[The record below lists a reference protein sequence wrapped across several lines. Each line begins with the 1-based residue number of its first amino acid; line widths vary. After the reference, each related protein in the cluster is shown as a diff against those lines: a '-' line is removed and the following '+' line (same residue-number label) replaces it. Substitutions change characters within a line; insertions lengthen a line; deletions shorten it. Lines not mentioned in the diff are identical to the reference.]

1 MADHLRHISG
11 AISLFSD
18 AIPEIFDAV
27 SRTRWSEP
35 WLSPAQTNRRLQC
48 SYWPP
53 WWEVWPL
60 AGYPRTLDVRTACK
74 RAPGSAYQIISC
86 RPSTLTCDGTSGD
99 GGMFQTGANHKK
111 SIFFFSLRLC
121 EKHWWSLI
129 WYIYCVKHRFKSV
142 NFMLNFINGK
152 FWKYKCLVVLLLNG
166 SIFC

>member
-1 MADHLRHISG
+1 MLFSCNTKKNYFLWKWTLVGCFYLLKTLMADHLRHISG

-35 WLSPAQTNRRLQC
+35 WLAPAQTNRRLQC

-53 WWEVWPL
+53 WWEVWLL
-60 AGYPRTLDVRTACK
+60 AGHPRTLDVRTACK

-111 SIFFFSLRLC
+111 SILFFSA
-121 EKHWWSLI
+121 WD
-129 WYIYCVKHRFKSV
+129 CVKNTDDH
-142 NFMLNFINGK
+142 
-152 FWKYKCLVVLLLNG
+152 
-166 SIFC
+166 